1 MKTFLKNLFVL
12 LSAVFLAIIGAL
24 LMHIKAAMIVD
35 GMTLVVPTI
44 IAALTIEDLWRKLL
58 ENRALLTWQYFFGDL
73 LVAASVLCWFWAST
87 SISVKQ
93 MIIRLA
99 VTFLSGVLGYLWF
112 RFGYAPSIQTAEDKE
127 EQRWERYRRKI
138 IEEYDRDDRFRMVS
152 AVLRFRV
159 LSDNLRGDLDFN
171 RPIGIYQ
178 EQALT
183 YEELL
188 SAEDDGTGS
197 LPVIQA
203 AAHEYLAKLVDA
215 LPE

>member
-24 LMHIKAAMIVD
+24 LMHIKAAVIVD

-58 ENRALLTWQYFFGDL
+58 ENRELLTWQYFFGDL
-73 LVAASVLCWFWAST
+73 LISGAVLCWFWAS
-87 SISVKQ
+87 SSVSVKQ
-93 MIIRLA
+93 MVIRLV
-99 VTFLSGVLGYLWF
+99 VTFLSGLLSYLWF
-112 RFGYAPSIQTAEDKE
+112 AFGYYPSTQTAADKE
-127 EQRWERYRRKI
+127 EQRWEKYRKKI
-138 IEEYDRDDRFRMVS
+138 VEESERDDRFRLVS
-152 AVLRFRV
+152 SVLRFRV
-159 LSDNLRGDLDFN
+159 VGDTLGGDLDFD

-178 EQALT
+178 EQAFT

-188 SAEDDGTGS
+188 SAEDDETGS

>member
-12 LSAVFLAIIGAL
+12 LSAVFLAVIGAL
-24 LMHIKAAMIVD
+24 LMHIKAAVIID

-44 IAALTIEDLWRKLL
+44 IAALAIEDFYRKLL
-58 ENRALLTWQYFFGDL
+58 ENRELLTWQYFFGDL
-73 LVAASVLCWFWAST
+73 LVAGAVLCWFWAST

-93 MIIRLA
+93 MIIRLVA
-99 VTFLSGVLGYLWF
+99 TFLSSVLGYFWF
-112 RFGYAPSIQTAEDKE
+112 KFGYYPSTQTTKDKE
-127 EQRWERYRRKI
+127 QQRWEKYRKKI
-138 IEEYDRDDRFRMVS
+138 IEEGGRDDRFRLVS
-152 AVLRFRV
+152 SVLRFRLV
-159 LSDNLRGDLDFN
+159 GDTLAGALDFD

-188 SAEDDGTGS
+188 AAEEDETGS

-203 AAHEYLAKLVDA
+203 AAHEYLAKLADA